1 MLKTSGQM
9 GGRPMR
15 IFQVIC
21 AAAIIAE
28 AVFVPSMA
36 GAADPLRRAQ
46 PEEVG
51 MSSDR
56 LARLGEVLGADVEA
70 GRIPGAVILV
80 MRHGK
85 IAYFEA
91 FGLENTR
98 NGAAM
103 PKDSIFRIY
112 SMTKPVVSVAVMM
125 LWEEGRFDID
135 DPIAKYLP
143 DLKDLKVAVVHKGAD
158 GTSNVELEQAKRQPT
173 IQQLLEHTGGLTNGI
188 LPKSPD
194 YPVRQMYRDA
204 NIPNPDETL
213 AELVAK
219 IGRLPLVSEPGTVWE
234 YSRSTDVL
242 GRLVE
247 VVSGMPIDRFLETRI
262 FAPLGMKDT
271 GFWVSGEK
279 VDRLAEPFAN
289 DPEPGSPVPLIEVT
303 KPPKLLSGNGGL
315 VSTAEDY
322 TRFTQMLVNHG
333 SFDGVSILGPETV
346 KYMTSDQIGTVRG
359 PLYIPGPGYGFG
371 LGFAVRLSVG
381 QAPYPGSEGDYSWG
395 GSAGTVFWVDPKEDL
410 TAVFMTQRFGAFVHY
425 GRLIRTLVYQSIV
438 H

>member
-1 MLKTSGQM
+1 
-9 GGRPMR
+9 MR
-15 IFQVIC
+15 TLRVIS
-21 AAAIIAE
+21 AAIIAGI
-28 AVFVPSMA
+28 FFIPLMA

-56 LARLGEVLGADVEA
+56 LTHLGEVLDADVKS

-80 MRHGK
+80 ARHGK
-85 IAYFEA
+85 IAYFET
-91 FGLENTR
+91 FGFENTK

-103 PKDSIFRIY
+103 RKDSIFRIY

-143 DLKDLKVAVVHKGAD
+143 ELTNLKVAVVHKGTD
-158 GTSNVELEQAKRQPT
+158 GKSNVELEPATRQPT
-173 IQQLLEHTGGLTNGI
+173 IQQLLEHTGGLSYDI

-194 YPVRQMYRDA
+194 YPVRQMYLDA
-204 NIPNPDETL
+204 GTGSPAETL
-213 AELVAK
+213 AELVEK
-219 IGRLPLVSEPGTVWE
+219 IGRLPLASEPGSVWE

-242 GRLVE
+242 ARLVE

-262 FAPLGMKDT
+262 FAPLGMRDT
-271 GFWVSGEK
+271 GFWVSKEK

-289 DPEPGSPVPLIEVT
+289 DPEPGNPIRLVEVT
-303 KPPKLLSGNGGL
+303 KPPKFLSGNYGL

-322 TRFTQMLVNHG
+322 ARFTQMLINRG
-333 SFDGVSILGPETV
+333 SLDGMNVLGPETV
-346 KYMTSDQIGTVRG
+346 GYMTSDQIGAVRG
-359 PLYIPGPGYGFG
+359 PLYLPGPGYGFG
-371 LGFAVRLSVG
+371 LGFAVRLTVG
-381 QAPYPGSEGDYSWG
+381 QAPYPGSEGDYGWV

-410 TAVFMTQRFGAFVHY
+410 TAVFLAQRFGVWPHY
-425 GRLIRTLVYQSIV
+425 NRLIRTLVYQSIV

>member
-1 MLKTSGQM
+1 MLKTSASD
-9 GGRPMR
+9 GRTPMR
-15 IFQVIC
+15 ILHFIC
-21 AAAIIAE
+21 AAIVAGVLFI
-28 AVFVPSMA
+28 PLA
-36 GAADPLRRAQ
+36 GAADPQRRAQ

-103 PKDSIFRIY
+103 LKDSIFRIY
-112 SMTKPVVSVAVMM
+112 SMTRPVVSVAVMM

-143 DLKDLKVAVVHKGAD
+143 DLKDLKIAVVHKGTD
-158 GTSNVELEQAKRQPT
+158 GKSNVELEPAKRQPT
-173 IQQLLEHTGGLTNGI
+173 IQQLLEHTAGMSNGT

-194 YPVRQMYRDA
+194 FPVRQMYRDA
-204 NIPNPDETL
+204 DIGNPEETL

-219 IGRLPLVSEPGTVWE
+219 VGRLPLASEPGTVWE

-242 GRLVE
+242 ARFVE
-247 VVSGMPIDRFLETRI
+247 VVSGMPINRFLETRI

-289 DPEPGSPVPLIEVT
+289 DPEPGYPVRLMEVT
-303 KPPKLLSGNGGL
+303 KPPKLLSGNAGL

-322 TRFTQMLVNHG
+322 ARFTQMLVNHG
-333 SFDGVSILGPETV
+333 SFDGVSVLGPETI

-359 PLYIPGPGYGFG
+359 PLYLPGPGYGFG
-371 LGFAVRLSVG
+371 LGFGVRLSVG
-381 QAPYPGSEGDYSWG
+381 QAPYPGSEGDYFWRG
-395 GSAGTVFWVDPKEDL
+395 AAGTVFWVDPKEDL
-410 TAVFMTQRFGAFVHY
+410 TAVFMTQRFGAWVHY
-425 GRLIRTLVYQSIV
+425 SRLIRTLVYQSIV